1 MRICRFNDDRVGIVE
16 NDIVKDVTE
25 AVSQKLP
32 PLKWPVPQG
41 DVFIANLP
49 SLLPVMRDAAKSAR
63 AIPLKDVKLLSP
75 VANPPR
81 VIAAPLNY
89 KLHVEESA
97 NPAINHGVHM
107 PTHEGFA
114 TPIDKYGLF
123 LKSQTGLIGPSQDVV
138 LQWSGRRN
146 DHEVE
151 LGIVI
156 GKGGKNIS
164 RDDALNHVAG
174 YAIALD
180 MVVRGPEDRSFRK
193 SADTYSVLG
202 PWLVTPDEIPDP
214 DALEFGIEVD
224 GEVRQRSNT
233 RDLICDCRD
242 LIVRAS
248 DVYSLYPGD
257 IIMTGTPDGVSEV
270 KSGNVMHAW
279 IEKIGEMN
287 VKCV

>member
-1 MRICRFNDDRVGIVE
+1 MKICRFDDGRLGVVE
-16 NDIVKDVTE
+16 GDIVRDVTSVLD
-25 AVSQKLP
+25 ALP
-32 PLKWPVPQG
+32 SLRWPLPLG
-41 DVFIANLP
+41 DQFIANLDK
-49 SLLPVMRDAAKSAR
+49 LLPAIREAAKTAKSL
-63 AIPLKDVKLLSP
+63 PLASVKLDSP

-89 KLHVEESA
+89 QLHVNEAS

-107 PTHEGFA
+107 PSHDGFA

-123 LKSQTGLIGPSQDVV
+123 LKSQTGLIGAGEKVELHWPD
-138 LQWSGRRN
+138 RRN

-151 LGIVI
+151 LVIVI

-164 RDDALNHVAG
+164 RDAALSHVAG
-174 YAIALD
+174 YAIGLD
-180 MVVRGPEDRSFRK
+180 MVVRGPEDRSWRK

-202 PWLVTPDEIPDP
+202 PWLVTADEIPDP
-214 DALEFGIEVD
+214 DKLEFGIEVD

-233 RDLICDCRD
+233 SDLICDVRD

-248 DVYSLYPGD
+248 TIYNLYPGD
-257 IIMTGTPDGVSEV
+257 IIMTGTPEGVSEV
-270 KSGNVMHAW
+270 KAGNVMHAW

-287 VKCV
+287 VGVR

>member
-1 MRICRFNDDRVGIVE
+1 MRICRFNDDRVGVVE
-16 NDIVKDVTE
+16 NDVVKDVTATVAE
-25 AVSQKLP
+25 KLP
-32 PLKWPVPQG
+32 AVKWPVPQG
-41 DVFIANLP
+41 DLLIAHLTE
-49 SLLPVMRDAAKSAR
+49 LLPALQEAAKTAKSL
-63 AIPLKDVKLLSP
+63 PLKDVKLLSP

-138 LQWSGRRN
+138 LQWRDRRN

-156 GKGGKNIS
+156 GKSGRNIS
-164 RDDALNHVAG
+164 RENALDYVAG

-202 PWLVTPDEIPDP
+202 PWLVTADEIKDP

-224 GEVRQRSNT
+224 GERRQRSNT
-233 RDLICDCRD
+233 ADLICDCRD

-248 DVYSLYPGD
+248 QVYALYPGD
-257 IIMTGTPDGVSEV
+257 IIMTGTPEGVGEV
-270 KSGNVMHAW
+270 KPGSVMHAW
-279 IEKIGEMN
+279 IDKIGAMD
-287 VKCV
+287 VRVV